1 MAKKRTKIAVDMAGD
16 FMVIR
21 LLVRSV
27 LDRAEAE
34 KVLQEMEEAVQ
45 VNSAK
50 VVVLD
55 FGGMKYMSSLFL
67 GKLVRFQ
74 QFAREWQMQIR
85 VCGLGKDSLKAFKM
99 VGLHKLI
106 PCYKDVLEALKH

>member
-1 MAKKRTKIAVDMAGD
+1 MAKERTRIAVDMAGD
-16 FMVIR
+16 FMVIQ

-55 FGGMKYMSSLFL
+55 FSGMKHMSSLFL

-74 QFAREWQMQIR
+74 QFAREWQMQMR
-85 VCGLGKDSLKAFKM
+85 VCSLGKDSLRAFKL
-99 VGLHKLI
+99 VQLHKLI
-106 PCYKDVLEALKH
+106 PYYKDVLEALKH